1 MRQVRPQEARQA
13 MIRVFRKWGLPQRI
27 RLDNGHPFAHTKD
40 RDLPTNLAL
49 WLVALGIELIFNRP
63 YSPQQNGTVEC
74 MQRVSA
80 CWATPRSCTSPQEL
94 QRRLDKVSSHH
105 VCLYRSRAHG
115 DRTRSQRFPQLFANP
130 RKYRP
135 GMEDPKRAQDYLAQ
149 FVLRRKVFSNGRL
162 SVGRYQWTVGRKYRN
177 QQVSVC
183 FDPKSLRWQVFQV
196 DGRCISQS
204 HELDFS
210 TRALKKLTILSK
222 N

>member
-1 MRQVRPQEARQA
+1 MIQA
-13 MIRVFRKWGLPQRI
+13 FRKWGLPKRI

-80 CWATPRSCTSPQEL
+80 HWATPRSCTSPQEL
-94 QRRLDKVSSHH
+94 QRRLHKVSSHH
-105 VCLYRSRAHG
+105 VYLYRSRAHG
-115 DRTRSQRFPQLFANP
+115 DRTRSDRFPELFANP
-130 RKYRP
+130 RTYRP
-135 GMEDPKRAQDYLAQ
+135 GMEDPKRAQAYLAQ
-149 FVLRRKVFSNGRL
+149 FVLRRKVFSNGCL
-162 SVGRYQWTVGRKYRN
+162 SVSGYQWTVGRKYRN

-183 FDPKSLRWQVFQV
+183 FDSEALRWQVFHS
-196 DGRCISQS
+196 DGTCIAHSP
-204 HELDFS
+204 ELDFS
-210 TRALKKLTILSK
+210 PRALKKLTIMPK